1 MGSEA
6 VEREWQGTIL
16 RWIGTVELETSMAVD
31 QWSKIVCMCVCVCG
45 GGDT

>member
-1 MGSEA
+1 VGSEA

-31 QWSKIVCMCVCVCG
+31 QWCKIVCMWGRG